1 MNSANIRRAF
11 VSGGAGFI
19 GSHIADRLVQT
30 GADVTIYDN
39 FSTGQESFVS
49 HHVGNPKVRVVR
61 ADILDSERLN
71 REIAGCDFVFHLQAN
86 ADVRGGMRATR
97 VDLEQNTIA
106 TWNVLEAMRLKKS
119 RTSSSRAAPRFTANR
134 MFFRHR
140 RRYAPVQTSLYGAS
154 KLSCEAMIQA
164 YSEYFGITC
173 YIFRFVS
180 WIGERYTHGVIF
192 DFVEKLRADAQALE
206 VLGDGKQRK
215 SYLDVT
221 DGVNGI
227 FYALQHARERK
238 NVFNLGHDEFMNVL
252 DLADIVVAELGLKNV
267 RYRMTGGERGWL
279 GNSPFVHLDTGK
291 LKALGWKPR
300 ISIEQGIRNTV
311 RYLRAH
317 PRTLGETQPG
327 AGPGLRM
334 RGRRCAARRLN
345 GPVFREQIRF
355 TPWGAGGATGDR
367 RSWSGLR
374 RRSGVAE
381 RLAA

>member
-1 MNSANIRRAF
+1 MNPANIRHAF

-19 GSHIADRLVQT
+19 GSHIVDRLVEA
-30 GADVTIYDN
+30 GVHVTIYDN

-49 HHVGNPKVRVVR
+49 HHADNPRVRVVR
-61 ADILDSERLN
+61 ADVLDSERLN
-71 REIAGCDFVFHLQAN
+71 QEMADCDFVFHLQAN
-86 ADVRGGMRATR
+86 ADVRGGVRATR
-97 VDLEQNTIA
+97 IDLEQNTIA
-106 TWNVLEAMRLKKS
+106 TWNVLEAMQLNDVKNIAFA
-119 RTSSSRAAPRFTANR
+119 SSATVYGEPDVFPTPE
-134 MFFRHR
+134 
-140 RRYAPVQTSLYGAS
+140 RYAPLQTSLYGAS

-164 YSEYFGITC
+164 YSEYFGVTC

-192 DFVEKLRADAQALE
+192 DFVEKLAANAQALE

-227 FYALQHARERK
+227 FHALQHAGERK

-279 GNSPFVHLDTGK
+279 GDSPFVHLETSK
-291 LKALGWKPR
+291 LKALGWKPQ

-311 RYLRAH
+311 RYLLAH
-317 PRTLGETQPG
+317 PQLLEK
-327 AGPGLRM
+327 
-334 RGRRCAARRLN
+334 RRLAQAP
-345 GPVFREQIRF
+345 G
-355 TPWGAGGATGDR
+355 
-367 RSWSGLR
+367 
-374 RRSGVAE
+374 
-381 RLAA
+381 